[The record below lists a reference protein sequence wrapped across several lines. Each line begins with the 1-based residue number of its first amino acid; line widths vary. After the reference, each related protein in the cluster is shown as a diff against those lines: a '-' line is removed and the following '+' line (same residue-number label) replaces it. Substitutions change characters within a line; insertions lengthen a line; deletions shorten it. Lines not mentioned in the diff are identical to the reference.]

1 MTKISAP
8 SAPIIRGPLTYDYR
22 TTFGSP
28 PLDLKTGR
36 KRPTMTVPDMCMSVQ
51 EILIRYS
58 RKQALPAGPAVVNID
73 ADVSAYDHL
82 DQFQKIDMSR
92 KFKRRV
98 EILTG
103 ELNAKKAKL
112 AQDKQ
117 AAKFEREVLA
127 RVKAAELLKNNDN
140 AK

>member
-1 MTKISAP
+1 
-8 SAPIIRGPLTYDYR
+8 
-22 TTFGSP
+22 
-28 PLDLKTGR
+28 
-36 KRPTMTVPDMCMSVQ
+36 MTVPDMCMSVQ